1 MFRIFFC
8 LVAGAICQM
17 AHSLGRSYNCTLFS
31 REDDFPRIMVTH
43 GARFIGSSLVK
54 KLKFLNY
61 SSVKVVDNFWHGIRS
76 DLIYSDGR
84 PVLNEQR
91 DICVAD
97 LSEVSSSMRM
107 FTNVDWVIH
116 LSDAV
121 SAAYSNLDHPPRWHR
136 ENILVNTNVMT
147 AANHHKAVKYVY
159 VGTAFSFPQGFQKSG
174 TPQDPVAFNEAQ
186 MFPDHPK
193 YSYGWSKL
201 IGEHEV
207 SLMANMNASVL
218 RLHNV
223 YGPGAA
229 YTDTSKAQAIS
240 SIIRKAIN
248 SPAERFSVWG
258 SGSQFRDFV
267 FVDDV
272 VDALVASMKRRSF
285 IGVAQIG
292 TGVATKLRDAAV
304 HIANLTSKCL
314 KKDLNIF
321 YDTTMRD
328 GDQGGVA
335 TVKKARRVLNWTPK
349 VSITHGIALS
359 YAWILRDMA
368 AASPNKTQLLQY
380 ALCMD
385 KESERERELLWT
397 PPTRQAKGYKIVI
410 PRSEG
415 DISAVLPHLF
425 CADERQSILQEIDEM
440 PPTNRILVVLLS
452 STRGG
457 HITYESFSEN
467 VLKHLNA
474 DLALAVESQEFDM
487 PDAYRRNATY
497 LWELNPPRNNDF
509 MHFYNEIS
517 TQCFNH
523 PFNESYASTIGTVG
537 KATSGWLGCINAA
550 KQPACSGQIIFFR
563 WFALQNILK
572 DKLYGKYD
580 TVIISRSDELWVA
593 PHSSEPFPVTKGT
606 IYTPRATD
614 YGGLSDRHYVMS
626 MYDAVNTL
634 GLADIIVEREDAF
647 DQKKWL
653 LSKGY
658 GAAKNLETAHML
670 WHLKIKNMTVVRYQ
684 PTNLLVGDS
693 SDGTKSRWHTNVNM
707 KFHGAYF
714 SVCYK
719 TEHDILHKEGLL

>member
-1 MFRIFFC
+1 MCSIFFC
-8 LVAGAICQM
+8 FVAVAICQTVD
-17 AHSLGRSYNCTLFS
+17 SLGRSYNCTLFS
-31 REDDFPRIMVTH
+31 REDEFPRIMVTR
-43 GARFIGSSLVK
+43 GTGFIGSSFVK
-54 KLKFLNY
+54 KLKLLNY
-61 SSVKVVDNFWHGIRS
+61 SSVKVVDNFLGETKS
-76 DLIYSDGR
+76 NLVDSDGR
-84 PVLNEQR
+84 PVLNEKH

-97 LSEVSSSMRM
+97 LSEVSSSMHV

-121 SAAYSNLDHPPRWHR
+121 SAAHFNFDHQPRLYR
-136 ENILVNTNVMT
+136 ENILINTNVIN

-159 VGTAFSFPQGFQKSG
+159 VGSAFSFPQGFQESG
-174 TPQDPVAFNEAQ
+174 NAQNPVALNEAQ
-186 MFPDHPK
+186 ILPAHPK
-193 YSYGWSKL
+193 FSYGWSKL
-201 IGEHEV
+201 MGEHEV

-248 SPAERFSVWG
+248 SPTERFSIWG
-258 SGSQFRDFV
+258 SGAQYRDFV

-272 VDALVASMKRRSF
+272 LDALVASLKRRSF
-285 IGVAQIG
+285 NGVAQIG
-292 TGVATKLRDAAV
+292 TGVATNLRDAADY
-304 HIANLTSKCL
+304 IANLTSKCL
-314 KKDLNIF
+314 GKKLDIF

-335 TVKKARRVLNWTPK
+335 IIKKARRVLNWTPK

-368 AASPNKTQLLQY
+368 ATSKNRAQLLQY
-380 ALCMD
+380 AQCMD
-385 KESERERELLWT
+385 KESKRESQLLWK

-415 DISAVLPHLF
+415 DVSAVLPHFF
-425 CADERQSILQEIDEM
+425 CADERQSILKEIDKM
-440 PPTNRILVVLLS
+440 PPTNKTLIVLLS
-452 STRGG
+452 STRAG
-457 HITYESFSEN
+457 HVTYESFSEN

-474 DLALAVESQEFDM
+474 DFALAIESQEFDM

-497 LWELNPPRNNDF
+497 LWELNPPKDNDF

-523 PFNESYASTIGTVG
+523 PFNESYASVIGTVG
-537 KATSGWLGCINAA
+537 KVTSGWLGCINAA

-572 DKLYGKYD
+572 DKLYEKYD

-593 PHSSEPFPVTKGT
+593 PHSTEPFPVTKGT

-634 GLADIIVEREDAF
+634 GLADIIVEREDPNE
-647 DQKKWL
+647 QKKWL

-658 GAAKNLETAHML
+658 SAAKNLESAHML
-670 WHLKIKNMTVVRYQ
+670 WHLKVKNMSVVRYQ
-684 PTNLLVGDS
+684 PTNMLVGDS

-719 TEHDILHKEGLL
+719 TEHDILHSEGLL